1 MRQDIIRLRFH
12 LVGGQT
18 VERVIAV
25 TDGMA
30 VTQDSLSEL
39 AQRMT
44 QVDRI
49 WMAAGENRAVAI
61 PAMKNVALLEA
72 EGIGIGEHI

>member
-1 MRQDIIRLRFH
+1 MRQDVIRLRFH

-18 VERVIAV
+18 VERIIEV

-30 VTQDSLSEL
+30 VTQDSLSEF

-44 QVDRI
+44 QVDSI
-49 WMAAGENRAVAI
+49 SMAAGKGRSVAI
-61 PAMKNVALLEA
+61 PSMKNVALLEA
-72 EGIGIGEHI
+72 EGVGVGEHI